1 MPWIKPTRDD
11 LTATTSAAE
20 VEAFSGS
27 ADFGDAVDAV
37 LSQTSAAVRGF
48 VRAGGCRVA
57 SGEGLI
63 PPSLLPFAMDFA
75 AYRLLKRFD
84 VPVGEDRRKAYD
96 AAMDMFRR
104 VAEGKMAVE
113 PDDDAE
119 GTSMPAV
126 TPAAA
131 PATPARLLD

>member
-1 MPWIKPTRDD
+1 MAWIRPTRDD
-11 LTATTSAAE
+11 LTATLSAAE

-75 AYRLLKRFD
+75 TYRLLKRFD

-96 AAMDMFRR
+96 AAMEIFKK
-104 VAEGKMAVE
+104 VAAGQMAVE
-113 PDDDAE
+113 PEDDAADAAS
-119 GTSMPAV
+119 TALPSFMPAD
-126 TPAAA
+126 PER
-131 PATPARLLD
+131 RLG